1 MLTLRHK
8 YLPFFMWLF
17 PLLFFAYQFILRLWP
32 GLMMN
37 QIMDQFSIDASH
49 FGMLAAFY
57 YYGYSMMQIP
67 VAILLDR
74 FSARRII
81 FVFAVLCGLATLMFT
96 YTSSFYLA
104 LLSRFLIGAGS
115 AVGFLGVSKVL
126 SEWFPKVQYAKMVGF
141 SFTFGL
147 MGGIYGG
154 RPVSMLI
161 ETYGWQKVAVALAG
175 VSLMIG
181 FATYFVLRSPQ
192 NIKKSISDLPEE
204 KFKIA
209 NFKAILTS
217 PFIWL
222 LAFSNLLMVG
232 SLEGFGD
239 VWGVPYLMTAY
250 VINKGDA
257 AGLISFIFFGMLF
270 GGPLLA
276 LCSKRFGNYSVI
288 GMCGFTMML
297 IFVLLLQSKTY
308 SPLYLSVLF
317 FVLGIMCCY
326 QVIVFSAGS
335 RLVEPKNLG
344 ITIAFLNCINMLGG
358 SFFHTVIG
366 KIMDIFWAGAL
377 NDSGIRIYD
386 IYAYKYSL
394 SIVPICAGLGSII
407 IVLVG
412 FRVQNSYNQVKSK
425 EFLISEG

>member
-8 YLPFFMWLF
+8 YLPFFMWLW

-32 GLMMN
+32 GLMMH

-49 FGMLAAFY
+49 FGLLAAFY
-57 YYGYSMMQIP
+57 YYGYSIMQIP

-74 FSARRII
+74 FSARSII
-81 FVFAVLCGLATLMFT
+81 FIFAVLCGLATLTFT
-96 YTSSFYLA
+96 YTSNFYLA
-104 LLSRFLIGAGS
+104 LLSRFLIGVGS

-126 SEWFPKVQYAKMVGF
+126 SEWFPKAQYARMVGF

-147 MGGIYGG
+147 TGAIYGG
-154 RPVSMLI
+154 KPVSILI
-161 ETYGWQKVAVALAG
+161 ETYSWKTVALTLAI
-175 VSLMIG
+175 VSITLG
-181 FATYFVLRSPQ
+181 FATYFALCSPQ
-192 NIKKSISDLPEE
+192 NIKKSIPEE

-209 NFKAILTS
+209 NFKAILAS
-217 PFIWL
+217 PSIWF

-232 SLEGFGD
+232 SLEGFAD

-250 VINKGDA
+250 GINKGDA

-288 GMCGFTMML
+288 GMCGFIMTL
-297 IFVLLLQSKTY
+297 TFVLLLQSKTY
-308 SPLYLSVLF
+308 NPLMLTCLF

-335 RLVEPKNLG
+335 SLVEPKNLG
-344 ITIAFLNCINMLGG
+344 VTIAFLNCINMLGG

-366 KIMDIFWAGAL
+366 KIMDVFWVGSL
-377 NDSGIRIYD
+377 NDSGLRIYD
-386 IYAYKYSL
+386 IHAYKYSL
-394 SIVPICAGLGSII
+394 SVVPICACLGSII
-407 IVLVG
+407 VVMVG
-412 FRVQNSYNQVKSK
+412 LRVQNSYNQVKSEK
-425 EFLISEG
+425 FLVSEG